1 MGMTR
6 LGFWGALFAVVIS
19 SPAGAQVTG
28 NNADFQMTLTTTASK
43 AAVYALWSD
52 PASWSRWDPQIVSVT
67 LAGPVRVGTRGKL
80 RGTGG
85 PESSFTITA
94 VEPGVRFTYV
104 VSAPL
109 ARIEFTRSFADG
121 DATRFTHRVRFS
133 GAGGGALSGILGKR
147 FKEGMP
153 TAMTRLKAQ
162 AEAAR

>member
-6 LGFWGALFAVVIS
+6 LVFLGALFAVVVS

-43 AAVYALWSD
+43 VAVYALWAD
-52 PASWSRWDPQIVSVT
+52 PTTWSRWDPQIVSVT

-94 VEPGVRFTYV
+94 VEPGV

-147 FKEGMP
+147 FKDGMP